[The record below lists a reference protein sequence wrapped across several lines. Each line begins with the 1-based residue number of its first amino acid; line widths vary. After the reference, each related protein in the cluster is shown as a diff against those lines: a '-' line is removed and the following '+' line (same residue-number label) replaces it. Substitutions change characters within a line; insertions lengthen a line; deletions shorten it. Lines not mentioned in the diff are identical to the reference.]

1 MDITFFCSDI
11 SCSSGVGVICAVVTD
26 VTDISI
32 PEKHQN
38 EVLRTAISRQNIIKH
53 LEQEGYTVT
62 KG

>member
-11 SCSSGVGVICAVVTD
+11 SCSSGVEVICVVVTD